1 MKQAE
6 WTNNHL
12 GNQVPHIHW
21 NSEGDIWS
29 LMDLSGMQWRRVNYE
44 DLIFFY
50 LSYLSSAF
58 WTRIRQSWY
67 TKNNKAWTTRYETKT
82 QIKERSVMSVQLL
95 HHMVQVHI
103 IVQTNILYQSYHKSS
118 FFLISYIFKSYEIQQ
133 QMPKGDNNH
142 KNESMSVL
150 LSKKQTYTVLHTK
163 LPGQIYL
170 ICSHQM

>member
-1 MKQAE
+1 
-6 WTNNHL
+6 
-12 GNQVPHIHW
+12 
-21 NSEGDIWS
+21 
-29 LMDLSGMQWRRVNYE
+29 
-44 DLIFFY
+44 
-50 LSYLSSAF
+50 
-58 WTRIRQSWY
+58 
-67 TKNNKAWTTRYETKT
+67 
-82 QIKERSVMSVQLL
+82 MSVQLL

-142 KNESMSVL
+142 KNESMSV
-150 LSKKQTYTVLHTK
+150 SKKQTYTVLHTK

>member
-1 MKQAE
+1 
-6 WTNNHL
+6 
-12 GNQVPHIHW
+12 
-21 NSEGDIWS
+21 
-29 LMDLSGMQWRRVNYE
+29 
-44 DLIFFY
+44 
-50 LSYLSSAF
+50 
-58 WTRIRQSWY
+58 
-67 TKNNKAWTTRYETKT
+67 
-82 QIKERSVMSVQLL
+82 MSVQLL

-103 IVQTNILYQSYHKSS
+103 IVQINILYQSYHKSS